1 MKQIIFGTD
10 WWTDC
15 DDAVALRL
23 ITRFVKEEKID
34 LLGIV
39 INACMEHSVA
49 SVRAFLEADGLE
61 GVKLGI
67 DLSARNFGGNPP

>member
-15 DDAVALRL
+15 DDAVALRV
-23 ITRFVKEEKID
+23 ITRFVKERKLN

-39 INACMEHSVA
+39 INACMENSVA
-49 SVRAFLEADGLE
+49 SVRAFLEADELE
-61 GVKLGI
+61 NVPLGI
-67 DLSARNFGGNPP
+67 SKL